1 MESIRLLYPI
11 DRTAL
16 ESQLG
21 NGQVMNPEQ
30 KKELLKTIESEMA
43 ALEIEIKTFES
54 LTRPVSPDN
63 AIGRLTRM
71 EAINNKSINEAA
83 LSKARDRLTRLRHAL
98 SMIDDPDF
106 GFCSQCGEPIPYAR
120 LKIMPDS
127 SLCVTCAEQVMG

>member
-1 MESIRLLYPI
+1 MEGIRLLYPI
-11 DRTAL
+11 DRIAL
-16 ESQLG
+16 GSQLG

-30 KKELLKTIESEMA
+30 KKELLKTIQSEID
-43 ALEIEIKTFES
+43 ALKTKIKTFET

-71 EAINNKSINEAA
+71 EAINSKSINEAA
-83 LSKARDRLTRLRHAL
+83 LSKARNRLSRLRNAL

-106 GFCSQCGEPIPYAR
+106 GFCSQCDEPIPYAR

-127 SLCVTCAEQVMG
+127 SLCVKCAEQAMG